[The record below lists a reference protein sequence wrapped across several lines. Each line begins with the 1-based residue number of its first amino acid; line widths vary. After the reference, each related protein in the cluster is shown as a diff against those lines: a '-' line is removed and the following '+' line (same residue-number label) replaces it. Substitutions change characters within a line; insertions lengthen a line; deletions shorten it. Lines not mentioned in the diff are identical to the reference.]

1 MNPRYY
7 EFDLTNKCELLNQ
20 MHITTHVLSITDC
33 LVQLCLDLLLNSERS
48 HVVPE
53 QLIQWHCRIYNCFQI
68 CKIDEVLKAE
78 IFFGR
83 EDYVEAQAVYRQLL
97 EKDEK
102 VCILPCPSPSSHTL
116 VRLVEI
122 DMIISHFFFSN
133 TLYLHLFTILG
144 VGSEKQ
150 PYCHMFEFVFEVE
163 YMVGLA
169 RSRNKMGRFTQVLN
183 GMARTLAAEPGNAH
197 AQAARALG

>member
-102 VCILPCPSPSSHTL
+102 VCILPCPSPSFAYSRTVGRNRYDNITFLFQQYALFAFIYNIGRWFGKLTL
-116 VRLVEI
+116 LPHV
-122 DMIISHFFFSN
+122 
-133 TLYLHLFTILG
+133 
-144 VGSEKQ
+144 
-150 PYCHMFEFVFEVE
+150 
-163 YMVGLA
+163 
-169 RSRNKMGRFTQVLN
+169 
-183 GMARTLAAEPGNAH
+183 
-197 AQAARALG
+197 